1 MRSLK
6 LIFLIQLSLFFTS
19 NIFANK
25 YQILQL
31 NSDRIAQAYG
41 EIKKDFENNEK
52 MRVYAQATKWAI
64 IISVIAGVYK
74 VWSIQYDQDTKRVI
88 EKYLKNRQEEK
99 EGALVLATAAAPL
112 GNIPGNN
119 IKKPIFRRI
128 LSSSKRFGLAF
139 GNFAFP
145 AAVGWV
151 AQEFFGNLAQTF
163 TEVYQ
168 ERTISWFIQKRT
180 FIDQTIKDMR
190 QMAFKIAPEPKI
202 INSLPS
208 STDIENLSACSNS
221 ELQELWQLKIQ
232 AAVMD
237 EAVTL
242 DAKSIEIY
250 KEQLALS
257 YNRLITHIERVIA
270 FIEYRFP
277 DDTYAQH
284 VLAKETEQLG
294 NLLSSKLSQD
304 SMLGILSDL
313 LRFSLQFNHVVSH
326 LLFAQKQADQAM
338 SGGF

>member
-1 MRSLK
+1 MKSVK
-6 LIFLIQLSLFFTS
+6 LIFLVQLSLFFTS

-25 YQILQL
+25 YQISQL

-52 MRVYAQATKWAI
+52 MRLYAQTVKWAI

-74 VWSIQYDQDTKRVI
+74 VWSIQYDQDTKKMMEAYRKVQ
-88 EKYLKNRQEEK
+88 QEEK
-99 EGALVLATAAAPL
+99 EGALVLATATVSS
-112 GNIPGNN
+112 GNIPANN
-119 IKKPIFRRI
+119 IKRPIFIRM
-128 LSSSKRFGLAF
+128 LNSTKRFGLAF

-168 ERTISWFIQKRT
+168 ERTILWFVQKRT
-180 FIDQTIKDMR
+180 FIDQTLKDMR
-190 QMAFKIAPEPKI
+190 QIAFKIAPEPKI
-202 INSLPS
+202 VNSLPS

-232 AAVMD
+232 ASAMD

-242 DAKSIEIY
+242 DAKSLEIY
-250 KEQLALS
+250 KEQLTLF
-257 YNRLITHIERVIA
+257 YNRLIADIEHVLA
-270 FIEYRFP
+270 FVEYRFP

-304 SMLGILSDL
+304 SMSGILSAVL
-313 LRFSLQFNHVVSH
+313 QFSLQFNHVVSH
-326 LLFAQKQADQAM
+326 LLFAQKQVNQL
-338 SGGF
+338 SLGGF